1 MNKLQNILEWLLKGE
16 WSYIKYKKEYRDTKS
31 ARKRDI
37 IGEYIAQIP
46 YFKLIGLPMSVL
58 MLLVEWLPIAVIVI
72 WESRTEVFQSLF
84 KKKGNK

>member
-1 MNKLQNILEWLLKGE
+1 MNKLQNILEWISKGE
-16 WSYIKYKKEYRDTKS
+16 WSYIKYKKEYRDAKFS
-31 ARKRDI
+31 RKRDI

-58 MLLVEWLPIAVIVI
+58 MLLIEWLPIAIIVI
-72 WESRTEVFQSLF
+72 WESRAEVFQSLF